1 MLNNA
6 SARQWLSP
14 ATGQTKFVA
23 MSRRA
28 PSLAD
33 FRRLVVKVGSSLLV
47 DSEGGR
53 LHKAW
58 LSSLADDLA
67 GLHRNQCDVLVVS
80 SGAIA
85 LGRAV
90 LKLPAGPLKLED
102 SQAAPAVGQ
111 IALARTWSEVLGR
124 HDITAERGVGAL
136 RGAQERRGAVHAP

>member
-14 ATGQTKFVA
+14 VPGQTKFVA
-23 MSRRA
+23 MSRKV

-53 LHKAW
+53 LHEAW

-67 GLHRNQCDVLVVS
+67 SLHRSQRDVLVEKHNC
-80 SGAIA
+80 A
-85 LGRAV
+85 LFC
-90 LKLPAGPLKLED
+90 
-102 SQAAPAVGQ
+102 
-111 IALARTWSEVLGR
+111 
-124 HDITAERGVGAL
+124 
-136 RGAQERRGAVHAP
+136 VHPISYVVELL